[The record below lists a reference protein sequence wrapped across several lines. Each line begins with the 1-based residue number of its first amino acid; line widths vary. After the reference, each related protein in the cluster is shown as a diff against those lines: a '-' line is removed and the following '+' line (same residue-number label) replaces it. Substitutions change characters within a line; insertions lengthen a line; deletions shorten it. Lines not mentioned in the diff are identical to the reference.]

1 MGLYNLS
8 EGLRMQKIIVDQ
20 EFWDIFPEVEIAVMT
35 AHNVDNHDATN
46 VPADLIQN
54 ANEIAKKWVPDDPI
68 SINPVVAAWREAY
81 RKFKTKKG
89 ARNAVE
95 NLLKRAK
102 NNKGVGNINPVVDVY
117 NSVSLEYAFPIAA
130 ENLDNIIGDI
140 HLTVAKG
147 GEKFTPIGED
157 EIEEALPGEV
167 VYRDDKDILSRCWA
181 WRDSARVAAT
191 DDTKNLLF
199 YMENIQPD
207 RKDDHVK
214 AANALK
220 TRFHD
225 YLNLDINDLTFLNK
239 DNREFIFVH

>member
-1 MGLYNLS
+1 
-8 EGLRMQKIIVDQ
+8 MQKLIIDQ

-35 AHNVDNHDATN
+35 AHNVDNHNDAK
-46 VPADLIQN
+46 VPNDLIQS

-68 SINPVVAAWREAY
+68 SANPVVKAWRDAY

-102 NNKGVGNINPVVDVY
+102 NDKGVGNINPVVDVY

-130 ENLDNIIGDI
+130 EDLDKIIGDV

-147 GEKFTPIGED
+147 GENFYPIGEN
-157 EIEEALPGEV
+157 EPEEALPGEV
-167 VYRDDKDILSRCWA
+167 VYRDDKDIISRCWA
-181 WRDSARVAAT
+181 WRDSARVADT

-199 YMENIQPD
+199 YMENIQPE
-207 RKDDHVK
+207 RAEDHLD

-225 YLNLDINDLTFLNK
+225 YLNINIDDLTILNK
-239 DNREFIFVH
+239 DHREFTFAK

>member
-1 MGLYNLS
+1 
-8 EGLRMQKIIVDQ
+8 MQKIIIDQ
-20 EFWDIFPEVEIAVMT
+20 EFWDLFPDVEIAVMT
-35 AHNVDNHDATN
+35 AHNVDNNNAN
-46 VPADLIQN
+46 VPDDLIQN

-68 SINPVVAAWREAY
+68 SANPVVKAWRDAY

-102 NNKGVGNINPVVDVY
+102 NNKGVGNINPVVDTY

-130 ENLDNIIGDI
+130 EDLDKIVGDV

-147 GEKFTPIGED
+147 GE
-157 EIEEALPGEV
+157 V
-167 VYRDDKDILSRCWA
+167 VYRDEKDIISRCWA
-181 WRDSARVAAT
+181 WRDSARVADT
-191 DDTKNLLF
+191 DSTKNLLF

-207 RKDDHVK
+207 RKDDHVAAAK
-214 AANALK
+214 ALE

-225 YLNLDINDLTFLNK
+225 YLNININDLTFLNK
-239 DNREFIFVH
+239 DNREFVFAK

>member
-1 MGLYNLS
+1 
-8 EGLRMQKIIVDQ
+8 MQKIIIDQ
-20 EFWDIFPEVEIAVMT
+20 AFWDLFPDVKIAVMT
-35 AHNVDNHDATN
+35 AHNVDNKDQN
-46 VPADLIQN
+46 VPNDLIQN

-68 SINPVVAAWREAY
+68 SANSVVKAWRDAY

-130 ENLDNIIGDI
+130 EDLDKIVGDV

-147 GEKFTPIGED
+147 GEPFTPIGED

-167 VYRDDKDILSRCWA
+167 IYRDDQDVISRCWA
-181 WRDSARVAAT
+181 WRDSARVADT
-191 DDTKNLLF
+191 DETKNLLF
-199 YMENIQPD
+199 YMENIQPERD
-207 RKDDHVK
+207 DDHL
-214 AANALK
+214 AAAHQLEK
-220 TRFHD
+220 RFHD
-225 YLNLDINDLTFLNK
+225 YLNIDINDLTILTR
-239 DNREFIFVH
+239 DNPEFVFAK

>member
-1 MGLYNLS
+1 
-8 EGLRMQKIIVDQ
+8 MQKIIIDQ
-20 EFWDIFPEVEIAVMT
+20 AFWDIFPDVEIAVMT
-35 AHNVDNHDATN
+35 AHNVDNKQQN
-46 VPADLIQN
+46 VPQNLIAN

-68 SINPVVAAWREAY
+68 SANPVVKAWRNAY

-130 ENLDNIIGDI
+130 EDLDKIVGDV

-147 GEKFTPIGED
+147 GETFTPIGED
-157 EIEEALPGEV
+157 DVEEALPGEV
-167 VYRDDKDILSRCWA
+167 IYRDEKDVISRCWA
-181 WRDSARVAAT
+181 WRDSARVADT

-199 YMENIQPD
+199 YMENIQPE
-207 RKDDHVK
+207 RKEDHLN
-214 AANALK
+214 AAHQLEK
-220 TRFHD
+220 RFHD
-225 YLNLDINDLTFLNK
+225 YLNIDINDLTILTR
-239 DNREFIFVH
+239 DNPEFIFAK

>member
-1 MGLYNLS
+1 
-8 EGLRMQKIIVDQ
+8 MQKIIIDQ
-20 EFWDIFPEVEIAVMT
+20 DFWDIFPDVEIAVMT
-35 AHNVDNHDATN
+35 AHNINNKDDSD
-46 VPADLIQN
+46 VPTDLIQN

-68 SINPVVAAWREAY
+68 SANPVVKAWRDAY

-102 NNKGVGNINPVVDVY
+102 NNKGVGNINPIVDVY

-130 ENLDNIIGDI
+130 EDLDKIVGDV

-147 GEKFTPIGED
+147 GENFTPIGED
-157 EIEEALPGEV
+157 EAEEALPGEV
-167 VYRDDKDILSRCWA
+167 VYRDNQDIISRCWA
-181 WRDSARVAAT
+181 WRDSARVADT

-207 RKDDHVK
+207 RKSDHLK
-214 AANALK
+214 AADALK
-220 TRFHD
+220 NRFHD
-225 YLNLDINDLTFLNK
+225 YLKIDINDVTILNK
-239 DNREFIFVH
+239 AHPEFIFAQ

>member
-1 MGLYNLS
+1 
-8 EGLRMQKIIVDQ
+8 MQKIIIDQ

-35 AHNVDNHDATN
+35 AHNIDNHDDSN
-46 VPADLIQN
+46 VPNDLIQT

-68 SINPVVAAWREAY
+68 SANPVVKAWREAY

-102 NNKGVGNINPVVDVY
+102 NDKGVGNINPIVDVY

-130 ENLDNIIGDI
+130 EDLDKLVGDV

-147 GEKFTPIGED
+147 GEPFTPIGED

-167 VYRDDKDILSRCWA
+167 VYRDDKDIISRCWA
-181 WRDSARVAAT
+181 WRDSARVEDT

-199 YMENIQPD
+199 YMENIQPE
-207 RKDDHVK
+207 RKADHL
-214 AANALK
+214 AAAEALK

-225 YLNLDINDLTFLNK
+225 YLNIDINDVTILNK
-239 DNREFIFVH
+239 DNPEFIFAK

>member
-1 MGLYNLS
+1 
-8 EGLRMQKIIVDQ
+8 MQKIIIDQ
-20 EFWDIFPEVEIAVMT
+20 EFWDIFPEVKIAVMT
-35 AHNVDNHDATN
+35 AHNVDNHNATK

-68 SINPVVAAWREAY
+68 SANPVVKAWREAY

-102 NNKGVGNINPVVDVY
+102 NDKGVGNINPVVDVY

-130 ENLDNIIGDI
+130 EDLDKLVGDV
-140 HLTVAKG
+140 HLTVAQG
-147 GEKFTPIGED
+147 GENFTPIGED
-157 EIEEALPGEV
+157 EPEQALPGEV
-167 VYRDDKDILSRCWA
+167 VYRDDQDIISRCWA
-181 WRDSARVAAT
+181 WRDSARVADT

-207 RKDDHVK
+207 RQDDHLAAAK
-214 AANALK
+214 ALQS
-220 TRFHD
+220 RFHD
-225 YLNLDINDLTFLNK
+225 YLDIEIDDLTILDK
-239 DNREFIFVH
+239 DHREFVFAK

>member
-1 MGLYNLS
+1 
-8 EGLRMQKIIVDQ
+8 MQKIIIDQ
-20 EFWDIFPEVEIAVMT
+20 EFWDLFPEVEIAVMT
-35 AHNVDNHDATN
+35 AHNVDNNNAN
-46 VPADLIQN
+46 VPDDLIQN

-68 SINPVVAAWREAY
+68 SANPVVKAWRDAY

-102 NNKGVGNINPVVDVY
+102 NDKGVGNINPVVDTY

-130 ENLDNIIGDI
+130 EDLDKIVGDV

-147 GEKFTPIGED
+147 GENFTPIGED
-157 EIEEALPGEV
+157 EPEQALAGEV
-167 VYRDDKDILSRCWA
+167 VYRDEKDIISRCWA
-181 WRDSARVAAT
+181 WRDSARVADT
-191 DDTKNLLF
+191 DSTKNLLF

-207 RKDDHVK
+207 RKDDHVAAAK
-214 AANALK
+214 ALE

-225 YLNLDINDLTFLNK
+225 YLNININDLTFLNK
-239 DNREFIFVH
+239 NNREFVFAK

>member
-1 MGLYNLS
+1 
-8 EGLRMQKIIVDQ
+8 MQKIIIDQ

-35 AHNVDNHDATN
+35 AKGIDNHNDAD
-46 VPADLIQN
+46 VPDDLIRR
-54 ANEIAKKWVPDDPI
+54 ANEVAKKWVPDDPI
-68 SINPVVAAWREAY
+68 SINPVVKAWRDAY
-81 RKFKTKKG
+81 RKFRTKKG

-102 NNKGVGNINPVVDVY
+102 NDKGVGNINPIVDVY

-130 ENLDNIIGDI
+130 EDLDKIIGDV

-147 GEKFTPIGED
+147 GETFTPIGED

-167 VYRDDKDILSRCWA
+167 VYRDDKDVISRCWA
-181 WRDSARVAAT
+181 WRDSARVADT
-191 DDTKNLLF
+191 DNTKNLLF

-207 RKDDHVK
+207 RKNDHL
-214 AANALK
+214 AAAEALK

-225 YLNLDINDLTFLNK
+225 YLNIDINDITILNK
-239 DNREFIFVH
+239 DNRDFVFVK

>member
-1 MGLYNLS
+1 
-8 EGLRMQKIIVDQ
+8 MQKIIIDQ

-35 AHNVDNHDATN
+35 AKGVDNHNDTN
-46 VPADLIQN
+46 VPNDLIQH
-54 ANEIAKKWVPDDPI
+54 ANEVAKKWVPDDPI
-68 SINPVVAAWREAY
+68 SINPVVKAWRDAY

-102 NNKGVGNINPVVDVY
+102 NDKGVGNINPIVDVY

-130 ENLDNIIGDI
+130 EDLDKIVGDV

-147 GEKFTPIGED
+147 GENFTPIGED
-157 EIEEALPGEV
+157 EAEEALPGEV
-167 VYRDDKDILSRCWA
+167 VYRDDKDIISRCWA
-181 WRDSARVAAT
+181 WRDSARVADT
-191 DDTKNLLF
+191 DSTKNLLF

-207 RKDDHVK
+207 IKDDHL
-214 AANALK
+214 AAAEALK

-225 YLNLDINDLTFLNK
+225 YLNININDITILNK
-239 DNREFIFVH
+239 DNREFVFAK